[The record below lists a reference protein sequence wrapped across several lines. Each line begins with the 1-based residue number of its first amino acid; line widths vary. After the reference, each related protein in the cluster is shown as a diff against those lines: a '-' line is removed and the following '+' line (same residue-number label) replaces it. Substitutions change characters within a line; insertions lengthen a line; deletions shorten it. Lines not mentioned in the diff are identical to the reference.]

1 MTRKRSS
8 DGAPS
13 VITAAVTGDDDGG
26 GDGDGDGDGDGRGRG
41 RGAGLAAAAA
51 RPTLGARAA
60 ALRDGHARGRGGSA
74 AHWGGQGVRGAREG
88 EGEGASEG
96 EGANG
101 GDDALKSV
109 RGSSG
114 ARADSLAAL
123 LSQALR
129 ADDRALIERCL
140 SVSDAVTIANTVAK
154 LSSSVA
160 MKLLTECATR
170 AQAKPASG
178 ERCAKWARSILL
190 YHAGYASEA
199 PKARGVLM
207 SLSQTLQSHVKMQE
221 SLNSLLGRLD
231 LVLHASAESQDG
243 DVAAA
248 AEFGDD
254 EHATALYDE
263 ATDTVHALHDVMVG
277 IDDNKEDGE
286 RDDDVDSEDDD
297 DDDGDDDAE
306 ESDSD
311 DDGDDDDDDM
321 AV

>member
-8 DGAPS
+8 DAAPS
-13 VITAAVTGDDDGG
+13 VITAAVTGDDD
-26 GDGDGDGDGDGRGRG
+26 DDDGRGRG
-41 RGAGLAAAAA
+41 RGRGDVDGLAAAAA

-60 ALRDGHARGRGGSA
+60 ALRDGHARGRDANDGAGGV
-74 AHWGGQGVRGAREG
+74 QGVRGAREV
-88 EGEGASEG
+88 EGASAREG

-101 GDDALKSV
+101 GEDGFKHA

-254 EHATALYDE
+254 EHVTALYDE

-277 IDDNKEDGE
+277 IDDNKEDDR

-297 DDDGDDDAE
+297 DDDDDGDDDDE
-306 ESDSD
+306 DDESDSD
-311 DDGDDDDDDM
+311 DDGDAAADDDM